1 MVNQH
6 TDIIDNKLPRKNDL
20 SGNRKSIIVLKM
32 SRKKMLC
39 CERILG
45 LSNHA

>member
-6 TDIIDNKLPRKNDL
+6 TDIIDNKLHRKNDL

-32 SRKKMLC
+32 SEKKLF
-39 CERILG
+39 
-45 LSNHA
+45 